1 VKLNIKLDIPLN
13 NGVKI
18 PIVGIGTF
26 KMKQGEETQNAISH
40 ALKVGYRHIDTATIY
55 KNEADIGIAIKKSG
69 INREDIFITTKLWN
83 DNHGYEKTIKA
94 FEKSLEIMHL
104 SYVDLYL
111 IHWPQKKLEPETW
124 KAMEKLYEENKC
136 RAIGVSNYAIRHLKI
151 ILEQSNVIPMI
162 NQVEF
167 NPYIY
172 QKELFDF
179 CHRKKIVIEA
189 YSPLTKGKK
198 LKDPRLIKIAL
209 KYSKTPAQILIRWAI
224 QRDVVVIPKSSK
236 NERITENAEVFNF
249 IIEKRDMEEMDSYNL
264 NLVTGWYPPDW

>member
-1 VKLNIKLDIPLN
+1 MKLNIKSKISLN

-26 KMKQGEETQNAISH
+26 KMRPGEETQNAISH

-55 KNEADIGIAIKKSG
+55 KNEADVGIVVKKSG
-69 INREDIFITTKLWN
+69 INREEIFITTKLWN
-83 DNHGYEKTIKA
+83 DNHGYENTIKA
-94 FEKSLEIMHL
+94 FEKSLKIMGL

-111 IHWPQKKLEPETW
+111 IHWPLKKLETETW

-151 ILEQSNVIPMI
+151 ILEQSNIIPMI

-179 CHRKKIVIEA
+179 CQKRKIVLEA

-198 LKDPRLIKIAL
+198 LEDPRLNKIAL
-209 KYSKTPAQILIRWAI
+209 NYSKSPAQVLIRWAI
-224 QRDVVVIPKSSK
+224 QRDVVVLPKSSK
-236 NERITENAEVFNF
+236 NERITENADVFNF
-249 IIEKRDMEEMDSYNL
+249 IIEKRDMEEIDSYNQ
-264 NLVTGWYPPDW
+264 NLVTGWYPLDW